1 MTKRLAVFAFAALAA
16 FGAQAVEGEGDIR
29 SVEAVYNLSAGYTYP
44 NDVSPHKVG
53 ETFFILVRLLNEDHR
68 NPTTNHQWQ
77 IVQSANGVAIG
88 NAQAS
93 VFWPGLRIAI
103 GSQIRT
109 ADFSSTGPNGEM
121 SGPNLE
127 CPYYTDFYFKYTVQE
142 GELGLPVR
150 LVNSKEQ
157 IINSATISGSYSLKF
172 VNVNTLNNSNGYYWN
187 LVNDKGTM
195 ASFWFGSQV
204 PVPDEPFD
212 YPSEPSTS
220 TGWGHIFPEYIYP
233 GLYVQTI
240 DFEGTY
246 ADATDPAN
254 KIWRDVY
261 QGISDSPGKDP
272 AIVGTAQDEGGATTV
287 YIWSEDE
294 SIFSVAGIP
303 GETVSYR
310 VKGEL
315 VSRTVYPVQLTANG
329 LSSFK
334 LMGGASAAVGAWTNI
349 VLCATKIPAINANEE
364 IVDGCLVTRRVRV
377 VAAPAPFIT
386 FSDADGNRSVS
397 LEASSA
403 YTVGSQMKMTFS
415 KAFDDYDVKVKL
427 MMSVGSTTIDPVAE
441 KYILVSDSD
450 GADPA
455 STASLAEITMP
466 RGQTETYFY
475 IYPLGTCKELKTIGI
490 VVSNSIDQ
498 ATQPE
503 AYEQFKDGTH
513 RNMTVKVTDQKPV
526 VTASIPSSGFKNDTV
541 NVDVTVGDNW
551 RDLSEQN
558 TNGYRVVIIL
568 GGTKVYETNV
578 VHFAENEQISFP
590 VVIPAEGNPLKG
602 TVQVWD
608 QMGNASDTSL
618 EGSIL
623 TIEALAPLTVMAG
636 TFQSRDKSV
645 APDTDATYAE
655 GQQVYVG
662 AVLSSPAATKMY
674 AFIVPMDAASSNLV
688 YTSATTNGLEINT
701 SGDNAQYSVRAPIKL
716 LDGDVEGRRVNL
728 GVVLKD
734 KQDWFDPDARVVDT
748 YSLGGTWTLTVTN
761 VPPTYAADGVW
772 GGEETNRIEVANG
785 ARYPGRVSATTPVQF
800 SVKVADPGVIDATSG
815 TTRVRWTWT
824 DGPADDRFTQSQIT
838 TVDANGIATATFI
851 FEEEGQVQNVSLQL
865 QDRDMQADNPN
876 TFGTDQYKFTV
887 AVGDVPTVIIDFAKS
902 DGPNYVETANKN
914 HNFFTVKISEWP
926 TANVPGRERLGL
938 TNPLQVKVTLPTDY
952 QDDSRAVLHLV
963 DTNGVVQVD
972 DDEGIVITFKTA
984 KQATRDG
991 IKVYFDLDSQNGGS
1005 GPVMDPSAF
1014 LVQAEVI
1021 TDTAASDYQTWAEY
1035 YASIE
1040 EQVTLMNDNPSN
1052 FTLDMAST
1060 QDWAGY
1066 AGATNEWTAG
1076 ETIKLTWSYTDIA
1089 PDVTNKDATI
1099 SWTLADV
1106 NNKRSVKVK
1115 DAATSIAYS
1124 TKSPKTATATG
1135 TYEFKVPNAKYTKVT
1150 VTARDGDGG
1159 EAAYEFYIHVIPTKN
1174 VIINPYG
1181 PSPTTST
1188 KYGTASGLGR
1198 GHIYVEGS
1206 TKQYTMRQF
1215 QQTWLYSES
1224 DPQAFL
1230 YAAGYPATNTVAY
1243 DDGTLGIAAG
1253 FELAAEPNT
1262 QGGKWATAQ
1271 GESTRYSYGPSEYD
1285 NYFYCWLMKNQDSGG
1300 WEIQVVNP
1308 LTSPATA
1315 QPFNPMLPAT
1325 DANNNG
1331 AYPSIEVEAVFAR
1344 EYYPSDN
1351 LGDLNLD
1358 AIPDVYARR
1367 YVGFGVFD
1375 DGGAL
1380 TGNDLSRLDNFNVD
1394 EDYLPAAESVEYA
1407 KFIPGNA
1414 ADWVTRGV
1422 PFNARREIRG
1432 WDYHL
1437 NNGPAISG
1445 VLNSA
1450 PERRYTDPKEDA
1462 DSTLSALE
1470 YMGFL
1475 TWCAKNGHDAA
1486 DEASWLLWSP
1496 ENPTDPTLA
1505 DTDDDKIPDGY
1516 EYYIWYRAHVGYIDY
1531 DGQYRRLIGRRYNTE
1546 NPAEPTVIPS
1556 EEVESIYNPNVP
1568 NDLLA
1573 YVDTDGDG
1581 LNDLIEFEYGTNPVD
1596 FDSDGDGLP
1605 DGYEVFVSETDPLI
1619 ADLMTSNPDGDA
1631 KAELVVEKL
1640 SVIGILNR
1648 DGKVERYTILNPDL
1662 GESFDVSDETVDGDW
1677 TYILNLSDGGRVTN
1691 AYVTATAN
1699 VVTNGYFGSMTG
1711 AGTYLVSYLPS
1722 ESTWKCVDVG
1732 DGAYYLG
1739 EPVEVNPGLRIN
1751 FIKDGVTAK
1760 RTTLAAAPKMAYSVW
1775 KYDYSGRLVL
1785 GQELHE
1791 KWTPIFLPAGSTV
1804 VERPAAK
1811 NVTLLHHHVY
1821 QYRGLA
1827 KDKLDRSRKVWVP
1840 VKAFDPR
1847 TAWRVAGGANTS
1859 AFSTYDE
1866 FMYPHFLLQDS
1877 YRYSAG
1883 TELYTGGW
1891 SVSLSELTPNN
1902 DHGTRVSIWE
1912 RYCPDPLNADTDGD
1926 GSPDGWEAYLF
1937 DGPPAYLPGDHET
1950 FPNERTYSYVLTRS
1964 IYNLNTVI
1972 APGSP
1977 VSSSVAEDGSS
1988 SWADEYAGYDSTGAY
2003 ADTPTIVNGNRFPEW
2018 TNKKW
2023 PTDPWQDDTDG
2034 DGISDMAERSYFL
2047 YGDATAPGTGGG
2059 LNPLSWDTDQD
2070 GLPDE
2075 WEIAFAGTY
2084 TPGDEKT
2091 TATTVAVDENG
2102 NTNTTVSVTRAGGT
2116 WSGGMDGTVNDAA
2129 LDYDHDGLQNWQEY
2143 LVGAMRCWRYDDTIS
2158 EWDNN
2163 VFNEMALQAAI
2174 DNLSGVADVADATF
2188 WNEFWTDRLVSDAQ
2202 QGENPDGQYPVGEGY
2217 SPDHAGYNPRITVD
2231 GFFDCSASYFSLCEN
2246 EWDPVAGNWYM
2257 FHDGINHDL
2266 SNPGE
2271 EWTFLEGSTLVQC
2284 NRFTWRPYYEAL
2296 SGSSPKSLGDDSMS
2310 GGYDFGTFPDYVI
2323 APDRYICCDPTL
2335 ADTDG
2340 DGMDD
2345 YYELYHG
2352 MNPLLGIA
2360 GASERSNGGYDLVFA
2375 AYGGGQ
2381 GTPGSEEPPPASA
2394 EVNYWKKR
2402 PTDGTQ
2408 SPNPCWRINQTRRI
2422 GTGLSDYDFEA
2433 YPWLNG
2439 LAYADPDGDDLRNQT
2454 ESIMSDMQAQST
2466 WLHSDP
2472 TPLWMTDLD
2481 YEGSITHRYYIPTEV
2496 RGLIITG
2503 APDGFFD
2510 SETGKEYKFNDFMG
2524 YTWVDGEPPTLSI
2537 AGVDLNLGNVFD
2549 VAYDFEENEGY
2560 DTDHDYISD
2569 HDEAAGKTKSASDPQ
2584 DSDSPLRRQA
2594 MYFPGEDSLLE
2605 TTLED
2610 PEYSAVGAIIGNDL
2624 PFLYYTVECW
2634 AKPEGELTRDQTV
2647 VERAVYT
2654 GKSNLGDEQFLRK
2667 NFLIGIKNGRWY
2679 TMYDSAGTSVNDPQQ
2694 ILDGPF
2700 ATTNWT
2706 HVAATF
2712 DGEYLSLYINGVKYK
2727 QIKTSL
2733 RPENGVAAVGTDVG
2747 GRLEGRSDWGNY
2759 AAILVGASATTFEGV
2774 VMDSLYRQLSMVGT
2788 KFSDYDRYFRGYVDE
2803 VRVWDG
2809 ARAESE
2815 IRADYKKRYTRA
2827 DALANREAVWEVW
2840 SQGIVNRSPSTENL
2854 LPAELKRHWTFDHMP
2869 GGVSTDVVMRSPAGF
2884 TTAEG
2889 VVDAKAIWSR
2899 PKEWENPWWTSVEVR
2914 STVYKEHY
2922 EAWIPWISDTV
2933 GHLPRFDKTTADS
2946 KYWSEDMIG
2955 GEFASTFGYSQVS
2968 FPRSAE
2974 PWSRWRQAL
2983 HRTVPVTAID
2993 ERYNWISE
3001 DPALLLTYYF
3011 TMRYRLKEGFDL
3023 LPLGGAYAKRISAAE
3038 GGMWDDGTAADA
3050 WAETGA
3056 DADFDRLPD
3065 WWTDYARNNYC
3076 DPLDPPERIGWD
3088 TAVDYDG
3095 IVMAAWAAY
3104 LRDLARGML
3113 SDGKYH
3119 PEFAD
3124 NRDLDHDGIPDWWE
3138 DMYKID
3144 TGSKDDAVA
3153 DPDHDGLSN
3162 YQEYLVAERD
3172 RLFALDPTLAHS
3184 ITEDV
3189 VDYYVQTTNSLGE
3202 TVYLGELYAD
3212 HDFMEDLEED
3222 ANGLDRTRYDA
3233 NTDADEDGWS
3243 AWSELRYSDYK
3254 LTTAQKFVSHLA
3266 GVEEVEDY
3274 PVPVVHATLRYNGSK
3289 VPVGSTAPVIVY
3301 AYSGNNLQNEPNAV
3315 YTVTPGASETR
3326 YLYLGF
3332 FENRVFH
3339 GTLTPGWVVNNL
3351 GSFSLQV
3358 AHAQP
3363 DDIFSWEIF
3372 DDEGNS
3378 LGLYSGTYDEMRA
3391 AVTTYGSRCKVKTK
3405 EFVWSDTLASG
3416 NGGTSDDEFALKIAS
3431 VDSTMKGHILLF
3443 NKRVGDID
3451 LITGDFDLDVSVL
3464 KSYFMTYGIALPQHF
3479 LRLMY
3484 QSQLPTLQ
3492 TKDLQVSLARPDRG
3506 KLTEGV
3512 TAFVAFIDADGDG
3525 AFTPGTDP
3533 IGFMKDVEVGWDQ
3546 VPSLVIE
3553 MTDSSQA
3560 AGERFAYGGGSNT
3573 VDTLRIIRT
3582 SVNGSEEGVKRRI
3595 VYSRETGDVK
3605 RNTVYEGDLVTSG
3618 KFGLDWSS
3626 LRADLKAMETVAF
3639 DDVTEVGYTVTLGG
3653 GSVQNI
3659 NPANVAR
3666 TFTVEYTTKP
3676 VKPTL
3681 YSPSAL
3687 ADPKV
3692 ETARPEFKWSG
3703 ADGYTSFILQIWNAE
3718 TNVYASPLTALPP
3731 TDSFGRYFWT
3741 PPVYIGND
3749 ISDDAWAL
3757 NNNTN
3762 YRWRVAMFNAKF
3774 SDTNAAD
3781 VAWSDFASFE
3791 TRLAPANDFS
3801 TRLGRAD
3808 VKVRYYG
3815 PATNEL
3821 GTVIVQL
3828 FRNADFAGAPAAQ
3841 TRLYAADLAAEA
3853 NSLTNAATVSF
3864 LGLDA
3869 DEYFA
3874 VAFIDRN
3881 GNAKRDP
3888 YETWG
3893 YSAQVGHSLPAIWR
3907 PLGAQVDPT
3916 SSEVPEV
3923 EVFMEDTDVNRDD
3936 VLDWNQDES
3945 LLATAAAGTAS
3956 GADTSDV
3963 DLDGLTGDEETGDT
3977 YTNRQRWDTDGD
3989 GMPDGWEA
3997 RFADTDPL
4005 MADAELAADGDLMA
4019 FVVTNGIYRLV
4030 TDAAGARYLVR
4041 DTNSAYRV
4049 GDVISTTNLVTTYD
4063 YTTVVADETGTNFVT
4078 VTYAGLGTNVLAS
4091 GTFQIDEISSAAVA
4105 LVHAQVCDEF
4115 KYNQYTAVDPSGP
4128 FTKPFT
4134 ALDKYMLARYF
4145 EAIGLAGVREEAMN
4159 VGKTWK
4165 DFTLKPL
4172 DPDCDKDGVAD
4183 GWELYL
4189 MFGTNGVATAHDF
4202 AMPINTVI
4210 NPWKYADRSEDVDG
4224 DTLWLIDEFTR
4235 VSPPAN
4241 PWDIYSVYSNLLV
4254 KGDVPKD
4261 ADRFTDAEATN
4272 RTSTINIPGADRD
4285 KDWDLDQISNVDEQ
4299 QAFYRDMVNLR
4310 NIDPTNPRSD
4320 GSTPDYFRMIG
4331 TNSYLGAYYNGA
4343 EFVERAARSMLDIT
4357 DLEMAGT
4364 RDLYHSGWDLWSIV
4378 RYSYAQQEQ
4387 ASEEGVSEELN
4398 IANKYTYV
4406 MFEGYEGVTED
4417 ALVEFHQALGHPS
4430 CTSLG
4435 GVIATHG
4442 GLEQMKEEIR
4452 QRSVSALDAS
4462 GFDTPEPMV
4471 KFTFRY
4477 TGFGMRDVIVDV
4489 WQTSSIYPERGEQV
4503 ASSFALQPAFDA
4515 GVAYARAKFPARGTL
4530 KQGPAKFVA
4539 YIDADESGTLS
4550 PGETFGVAEANVG
4563 YSDLD
4568 LTIRLGDGNP
4578 ALPTINLVANGTND
4592 TERPIQTVAIVRTK
4606 VNGQYVSPRGVM
4618 LKRYDNNV
4626 NRTAI
4631 YPSDWINETDG
4642 FIGVDKYLAF
4652 AADEESGDPT
4662 EDSLPAVEEVTYEI
4676 VKLRRSFLIE
4686 SEDDDSIK
4694 ISNTNLNHYVYVEE
4708 VEDNSGDV
4716 SNIYHVVDQQVNEEF
4731 TFRYSITRDVPLE
4744 VTGSA
4749 ASKVSDTLV
4758 SFLVPADRAVT
4769 KFWLKI
4775 GDDVYGGDS
4784 DRGFLLANLVS
4795 GDVLNTAPGLVGEYT
4810 SRRVILDGDW
4820 FRENGIS
4827 FTNGEYTV
4835 CVALG
4840 NDKFPDFPNVQNAAD
4855 EWSAPAVF
4863 SVAAD
4868 AAFDGK
4874 LAVRV
4879 VHPVVTNENAFTTI
4893 TVAAYE
4899 RPDLANPVATATS
4912 VTNGEAVVLDG
4923 LRTGRKYYLAA
4934 WYVKNG
4940 SDGRASAKVRMPY
4953 DTWGYLTML
4962 GEATNGFNAA
4972 SVAATEKSVPTNTIW
4987 MQDTD
4992 WNDNGVADRL
5002 ENLKSISGLTPSE
5015 APDWEDVDCDGIP
5028 DREDEDPVFDNAKKS
5043 IEGDVMAKAT
5053 LKLLTV
5059 KIGTVDVETNWVTYV
5074 VYDPE
5079 QETATKLTGD
5089 TIVIPRGTPASA
5101 LTSLYTTY
5109 LYGRKKS
5116 APLGIGVA
5124 TNLAEGVVYE
5134 HEWKDV
5140 ALVHHQVYER
5150 FGFNPNTANA
5160 LASSSNWVNTA
5171 KFTALDKYIVTNYLY
5186 AIGAVVD
5193 PASFTNWTLSA
5204 RRVDFDYDGLTDGWE
5219 LYTMFGTN
5227 AVQALDK
5234 TAKESVINAWVA
5246 GDRNLDA
5253 DGDGLTNLHEYDGG
5267 FEPTDPWNKYT
5278 FDFGTPLP
5286 GGALPLTDY
5295 EARRFDI
5302 GSAEKQLAD
5311 DDNDGLSNWAELLA
5325 TRNGAFGD
5333 FDVKN
5338 DFTVTNQFDY
5348 FRTNGLEGV
5357 ARRYA
5362 GFVVTDHD
5370 FVGDT
5375 WEDARDLTVANR
5387 YVYDAHT
5394 DYDDN
5399 GWSLWS
5405 EATAAAMWKPEV
5417 ITNTYD
5423 MGDEVYTW
5431 VYTNGVEFTGTPIPK
5446 VNLVAIGDVGDKNYS
5461 YQQVENEGTT
5471 NAVTNTVW
5479 ATYPVT
5485 LKAYRGNDLG
5495 SAYRTFYVDGTVE
5508 DGVLV
5513 ASFDG
5518 EGLVEGLNTFVL
5530 ENGDASGFCKAMVG
5544 FDRVDLEISIDS
5556 GESVIPPRTVYGW
5569 GDAVSIRRT
5578 EINGRTCPMRY
5589 VWSGSVDGYVTAAD
5603 VLKSGAIDLDARYLV
5618 EDAAAIG
5625 IANTNIASVTYEV
5638 SGWYGQTFTKTF
5650 AAKRPVAIP
5659 ASPTIGK
5666 AYTVRTRKP
5675 VFAFAGLDGVTAFA
5689 LQISTSEDAAGV
5701 FLATTNLLPA
5711 ANSSGSRVFKS
5722 DWQIGEGLDLNDSS
5736 NYFWR
5741 VVGLSAKWPE
5751 VEESGASAW
5760 AEFKTSVDSAK
5771 ANTGYGKIAA
5781 EVRYYG
5787 AATNDTASVI
5797 VGVWRDAAFAGT
5809 PVAMK
5814 HLAAGDF
5821 AALAVQK
5828 EESEFFKPTASVEFD
5843 GIEPGAYY
5851 VMAYNDLN
5859 GNGKRDAWESWGY
5872 KNKVGTDEPDLYTP
5886 VTLTVVSTKAA
5897 TPTALVFM
5905 EDTDVNDN
5913 GIPDCVE
5920 EIDCPDPESAL

>member
-1 MTKRLAVFAFAALAA
+1 
-16 FGAQAVEGEGDIR
+16 
-29 SVEAVYNLSAGYTYP
+29 
-44 NDVSPHKVG
+44 
-53 ETFFILVRLLNEDHR
+53 
-68 NPTTNHQWQ
+68 
-77 IVQSANGVAIG
+77 
-88 NAQAS
+88 
-93 VFWPGLRIAI
+93 
-103 GSQIRT
+103 
-109 ADFSSTGPNGEM
+109 
-121 SGPNLE
+121 
-127 CPYYTDFYFKYTVQE
+127 
-142 GELGLPVR
+142 
-150 LVNSKEQ
+150 
-157 IINSATISGSYSLKF
+157 
-172 VNVNTLNNSNGYYWN
+172 
-187 LVNDKGTM
+187 
-195 ASFWFGSQV
+195 
-204 PVPDEPFD
+204 
-212 YPSEPSTS
+212 
-220 TGWGHIFPEYIYP
+220 
-233 GLYVQTI
+233 
-240 DFEGTY
+240 
-246 ADATDPAN
+246 
-254 KIWRDVY
+254 
-261 QGISDSPGKDP
+261 
-272 AIVGTAQDEGGATTV
+272 
-287 YIWSEDE
+287 
-294 SIFSVAGIP
+294 
-303 GETVSYR
+303 
-310 VKGEL
+310 
-315 VSRTVYPVQLTANG
+315 
-329 LSSFK
+329 
-334 LMGGASAAVGAWTNI
+334 
-349 VLCATKIPAINANEE
+349 
-364 IVDGCLVTRRVRV
+364 
-377 VAAPAPFIT
+377 
-386 FSDADGNRSVS
+386 
-397 LEASSA
+397 
-403 YTVGSQMKMTFS
+403 
-415 KAFDDYDVKVKL
+415 
-427 MMSVGSTTIDPVAE
+427 
-441 KYILVSDSD
+441 
-450 GADPA
+450 
-455 STASLAEITMP
+455 
-466 RGQTETYFY
+466 
-475 IYPLGTCKELKTIGI
+475 
-490 VVSNSIDQ
+490 
-498 ATQPE
+498 
-503 AYEQFKDGTH
+503 
-513 RNMTVKVTDQKPV
+513 
-526 VTASIPSSGFKNDTV
+526 
-541 NVDVTVGDNW
+541 
-551 RDLSEQN
+551 
-558 TNGYRVVIIL
+558 
-568 GGTKVYETNV
+568 
-578 VHFAENEQISFP
+578 
-590 VVIPAEGNPLKG
+590 
-602 TVQVWD
+602 
-608 QMGNASDTSL
+608 
-618 EGSIL
+618 
-623 TIEALAPLTVMAG
+623 
-636 TFQSRDKSV
+636 
-645 APDTDATYAE
+645 
-655 GQQVYVG
+655 
-662 AVLSSPAATKMY
+662 
-674 AFIVPMDAASSNLV
+674 
-688 YTSATTNGLEINT
+688 
-701 SGDNAQYSVRAPIKL
+701 
-716 LDGDVEGRRVNL
+716 
-728 GVVLKD
+728 
-734 KQDWFDPDARVVDT
+734 
-748 YSLGGTWTLTVTN
+748 
-761 VPPTYAADGVW
+761 
-772 GGEETNRIEVANG
+772 
-785 ARYPGRVSATTPVQF
+785 
-800 SVKVADPGVIDATSG
+800 
-815 TTRVRWTWT
+815 
-824 DGPADDRFTQSQIT
+824 
-838 TVDANGIATATFI
+838 
-851 FEEEGQVQNVSLQL
+851 
-865 QDRDMQADNPN
+865 
-876 TFGTDQYKFTV
+876 
-887 AVGDVPTVIIDFAKS
+887 
-902 DGPNYVETANKN
+902 
-914 HNFFTVKISEWP
+914 
-926 TANVPGRERLGL
+926 
-938 TNPLQVKVTLPTDY
+938 
-952 QDDSRAVLHLV
+952 
-963 DTNGVVQVD
+963 
-972 DDEGIVITFKTA
+972 
-984 KQATRDG
+984 
-991 IKVYFDLDSQNGGS
+991 
-1005 GPVMDPSAF
+1005 
-1014 LVQAEVI
+1014 
-1021 TDTAASDYQTWAEY
+1021 
-1035 YASIE
+1035 
-1040 EQVTLMNDNPSN
+1040 
-1052 FTLDMAST
+1052 
-1060 QDWAGY
+1060 
-1066 AGATNEWTAG
+1066 
-1076 ETIKLTWSYTDIA
+1076 
-1089 PDVTNKDATI
+1089 
-1099 SWTLADV
+1099 
-1106 NNKRSVKVK
+1106 
-1115 DAATSIAYS
+1115 
-1124 TKSPKTATATG
+1124 
-1135 TYEFKVPNAKYTKVT
+1135 
-1150 VTARDGDGG
+1150 
-1159 EAAYEFYIHVIPTKN
+1159 
-1174 VIINPYG
+1174 
-1181 PSPTTST
+1181 
-1188 KYGTASGLGR
+1188 
-1198 GHIYVEGS
+1198 
-1206 TKQYTMRQF
+1206 
-1215 QQTWLYSES
+1215 
-1224 DPQAFL
+1224 
-1230 YAAGYPATNTVAY
+1230 
-1243 DDGTLGIAAG
+1243 
-1253 FELAAEPNT
+1253 
-1262 QGGKWATAQ
+1262 
-1271 GESTRYSYGPSEYD
+1271 
-1285 NYFYCWLMKNQDSGG
+1285 
-1300 WEIQVVNP
+1300 
-1308 LTSPATA
+1308 
-1315 QPFNPMLPAT
+1315 
-1325 DANNNG
+1325 
-1331 AYPSIEVEAVFAR
+1331 
-1344 EYYPSDN
+1344 
-1351 LGDLNLD
+1351 
-1358 AIPDVYARR
+1358 
-1367 YVGFGVFD
+1367 
-1375 DGGAL
+1375 
-1380 TGNDLSRLDNFNVD
+1380 
-1394 EDYLPAAESVEYA
+1394 
-1407 KFIPGNA
+1407 
-1414 ADWVTRGV
+1414 
-1422 PFNARREIRG
+1422 
-1432 WDYHL
+1432 
-1437 NNGPAISG
+1437 
-1445 VLNSA
+1445 
-1450 PERRYTDPKEDA
+1450 
-1462 DSTLSALE
+1462 
-1470 YMGFL
+1470 MGFL

-1732 DGAYYLG
+1732 GGAYYLG

-1751 FIKDGVTAK
+1751 FIKAGVTAK

-1883 TELYTGGW
+1883 AGLYTGGW

-1926 GSPDGWEAYLF
+1926 GCPDGWEAYLF
-1937 DGPPAYLPGDHET
+1937 DGPPVYLPDNDEN
-1950 FPNERTYSYVLTRS
+1950 FPGERVYSVVLTPS
-1964 IYNLNTVI
+1964 IYNIGCKV
-1972 APGSP
+1972 AAGSP

-2018 TNKKW
+2018 TNKNW

-2047 YGDATAPGTGGG
+2047 YGDATAPGAGGG

-2174 DNLSGVADVADATF
+2174 DNLSGVADVADANV
-2188 WNEFWTDRLVSDAQ
+2188 WNAFWTDRLVSDAQ
-2202 QGENPDGQYPVGEGY
+2202 QGANPDGQYPVGKGY

-2394 EVNYWKKR
+2394 DVNYWKKR

-2496 RGLIITG
+2496 RGLIILG

-2510 SETGKEYKFNDFMG
+2510 PETLKEYKFNDFMG

-2634 AKPEGELTRDQTV
+2634 AKPEGDLTRDQTV

-2869 GGVSTDVVMRSPAGF
+2869 GGVSTDVVMHSPAGF

-2899 PKEWENPWWTSVEVR
+2899 PEEWENPWWTSVEVR

-2983 HRTVPVTAID
+2983 HRTVPATAID

-3001 DPALLLTYYF
+3001 DPALLLTYHF

-3065 WWTDYARNNYC
+3065 WWADYARNNYC

-3088 TAVDYDG
+3088 TAVNYDG

-3332 FENRVFH
+3332 FEDRVFH

-3781 VAWSDFASFE
+3781 VAWSDFAAFE

-3828 FRNADFAGAPAAQ
+3828 FRNADFAGVPAAQ

-3853 NSLTNAATVSF
+3853 NSLTNAAAVSF

-3907 PLGAQVDPT
+3907 PLGAKVDPT
-3916 SSEVPEV
+3916 SSEVPIV

-3945 LLATAAAGTAS
+3945 LLATAASGTAS

-4063 YTTVVADETGTNFVT
+4063 YMTVVADETGTNFVT
-4078 VTYAGLGTNVLAS
+4078 VTYAGLGTNVLAT
-4091 GTFQIDEISSAAVA
+4091 GTFKIDTISPVSVA
-4105 LVHAQVCDEF
+4105 LVHAQVYDEF
-4115 KYNQYTAVDPSGP
+4115 GYWQSTAVDPADP
-4128 FTKPFT
+4128 LTKPFT

-4145 EAIGLAGVREEAMN
+4145 EAIGFTGVREEAMN
-4159 VGKTWK
+4159 VAKTWK

-4172 DPDCDKDGVAD
+4172 VADCDRDGVAD

-4189 MFGTNGVATAHDF
+4189 MFGTNGVATAQTL
-4202 AMPINTVI
+4202 ATPAAAEI
-4210 NPWKYADRSEDVDG
+4210 NPWKYADRDADIDG
-4224 DTLWLIDEFTR
+4224 DELSLVDEYAQGRTP
-4235 VSPPAN
+4235 SD
-4241 PWDIYSVYSNLLV
+4241 PWNMYSVYEELLAAGV
-4254 KGDVPKD
+4254 VPED
-4261 ADRFTDAEATN
+4261 ADKFTDAKA
-4272 RTSTINIPGADRD
+4272 RRFAIAAADYD
-4285 KDWDLDQISNVDEQ
+4285 ADWDLDQISNVQEMW
-4299 QAFYRDMVNLR
+4299 AYYRDMARLAD
-4310 NIDPTNPRSD
+4310 IDPENPRSD
-4320 GSTPDYFRMIG
+4320 GFTPDYFRMIG

-4343 EFVERAARSMLDIT
+4343 EFVERAARGILDIT

-4406 MFEGYEGVTED
+4406 MYEGYEGVTED
-4417 ALVEFHQALGHPS
+4417 ALVEFHQSLGHPS
-4430 CTSLG
+4430 CTSLD
-4435 GVIATHG
+4435 GVISAHG
-4442 GLEQMKEEIR
+4442 GIEQMKQDIR
-4452 QRSVSALDAS
+4452 EQAVSSLDAE
-4462 GFDTPEPMV
+4462 GFETPEPMV
-4471 KFTFRY
+4471 RFTFKY
-4477 TGFGMRDVIVDV
+4477 TGFGARDIVVDV

-4503 ASSFALQPAFDA
+4503 TASYALQPAFDA
-4515 GVAYARAKFPARGTL
+4515 GIAYAKAKIPSRGTL
-4530 KQGPAKFVA
+4530 KQGPAKFIA
-4539 YIDADESGTLS
+4539 YLDANGDGALS

-4563 YSDLD
+4563 YSNLD
-4568 LTIRLGDGNP
+4568 LVIRLGDGNP
-4578 ALPTINLVANGTND
+4578 ALPTINLVANSTND

-4606 VNGQYVSPRGVM
+4606 VNGEYVSPRGVM

-4626 NRTAI
+4626 GRTAI
-4631 YPSDWINETDG
+4631 YPSDWINDVDG

-4652 AADEESGDPT
+4652 DPDEDSGDPSA
-4662 EDSLPAVEEVTYEI
+4662 EALPAVEEVTYEI
-4676 VKLRRSFLIE
+4676 VRLRRSFV
-4686 SEDDDSIK
+4686 SDTDDPDRYK
-4694 ISNTNLNHYVYVEE
+4694 ISNTNLNHYIYTEEIEDEETGESSNVY
-4708 VEDNSGDV
+4708 
-4716 SNIYHVVDQQVNEEF
+4716 HTVDQQVNEEF
-4731 TFRYSITRDVPLE
+4731 TLRYSVTRDIPLE
-4744 VTGSA
+4744 VTGDA

-4769 KFWLKI
+4769 KFWLDI
-4775 GDDVYGGDS
+4775 DGTVYAGATGG
-4784 DRGFLLANLVS
+4784 GFLLKNLVS
-4795 GDVLNTAPGLVGEYT
+4795 GDVLNAGDNLVGEYS

-4827 FTNGEYTV
+4827 FTAGEHKV
-4835 CVALG
+4835 LVALG
-4840 NDKFPDFPNVQNAAD
+4840 NDKFPGAPTDAA
-4855 EWSAPAVF
+4855 EWSAEATF

-4874 LAVRV
+4874 VAVRV

-4912 VTNGEAVVLDG
+4912 VTNGEAVVLGG

-4934 WYVKNG
+4934 WYVKDDG
-4940 SDGRASAKVRMPY
+4940 DGRGSAKVRMPY

-4987 MQDTD
+4987 MQDT
-4992 WNDNGVADRL
+4992 RPH
-5002 ENLKSISGLTPSE
+5002 SF
-5015 APDWEDVDCDGIP
+5015 C
-5028 DREDEDPVFDNAKKS
+5028 
-5043 IEGDVMAKAT
+5043 
-5053 LKLLTV
+5053 
-5059 KIGTVDVETNWVTYV
+5059 GT
-5074 VYDPE
+5074 
-5079 QETATKLTGD
+5079 
-5089 TIVIPRGTPASA
+5089 
-5101 LTSLYTTY
+5101 
-5109 LYGRKKS
+5109 
-5116 APLGIGVA
+5116 
-5124 TNLAEGVVYE
+5124 
-5134 HEWKDV
+5134 
-5140 ALVHHQVYER
+5140 
-5150 FGFNPNTANA
+5150 
-5160 LASSSNWVNTA
+5160 
-5171 KFTALDKYIVTNYLY
+5171 
-5186 AIGAVVD
+5186 
-5193 PASFTNWTLSA
+5193 
-5204 RRVDFDYDGLTDGWE
+5204 
-5219 LYTMFGTN
+5219 
-5227 AVQALDK
+5227 
-5234 TAKESVINAWVA
+5234 
-5246 GDRNLDA
+5246 
-5253 DGDGLTNLHEYDGG
+5253 
-5267 FEPTDPWNKYT
+5267 
-5278 FDFGTPLP
+5278 
-5286 GGALPLTDY
+5286 
-5295 EARRFDI
+5295 
-5302 GSAEKQLAD
+5302 
-5311 DDNDGLSNWAELLA
+5311 
-5325 TRNGAFGD
+5325 
-5333 FDVKN
+5333 
-5338 DFTVTNQFDY
+5338 
-5348 FRTNGLEGV
+5348 GLEG
-5357 ARRYA
+5357 RRLRRHP
-5362 GFVVTDHD
+5362 GP
-5370 FVGDT
+5370 G
-5375 WEDARDLTVANR
+5375 RPRPRLR
-5387 YVYDAHT
+5387 Q
-5394 DYDDN
+5394 
-5399 GWSLWS
+5399 L
-5405 EATAAAMWKPEV
+5405 
-5417 ITNTYD
+5417 
-5423 MGDEVYTW
+5423 DEV
-5431 VYTNGVEFTGTPIPK
+5431 
-5446 VNLVAIGDVGDKNYS
+5446 D
-5461 YQQVENEGTT
+5461 
-5471 NAVTNTVW
+5471 
-5479 ATYPVT
+5479 
-5485 LKAYRGNDLG
+5485 RG
-5495 SAYRTFYVDGTVE
+5495 RRDGQ
-5508 DGVLV
+5508 
-5513 ASFDG
+5513 
-5518 EGLVEGLNTFVL
+5518 
-5530 ENGDASGFCKAMVG
+5530 GDA
-5544 FDRVDLEISIDS
+5544 E
-5556 GESVIPPRTVYGW
+5556 
-5569 GDAVSIRRT
+5569 
-5578 EINGRTCPMRY
+5578 
-5589 VWSGSVDGYVTAAD
+5589 AAD
-5603 VLKSGAIDLDARYLV
+5603 C
-5618 EDAAAIG
+5618 EDRHR
-5625 IANTNIASVTYEV
+5625 
-5638 SGWYGQTFTKTF
+5638 
-5650 AAKRPVAIP
+5650 RP
-5659 ASPTIGK
+5659 
-5666 AYTVRTRKP
+5666 RDQL
-5675 VFAFAGLDGVTAFA
+5675 GL
-5689 LQISTSEDAAGV
+5689 L
-5701 FLATTNLLPA
+5701 
-5711 ANSSGSRVFKS
+5711 R
-5722 DWQIGEGLDLNDSS
+5722 GL
-5736 NYFWR
+5736 
-5741 VVGLSAKWPE
+5741 
-5751 VEESGASAW
+5751 
-5760 AEFKTSVDSAK
+5760 
-5771 ANTGYGKIAA
+5771 
-5781 EVRYYG
+5781 
-5787 AATNDTASVI
+5787 
-5797 VGVWRDAAFAGT
+5797 
-5809 PVAMK
+5809 
-5814 HLAAGDF
+5814 
-5821 AALAVQK
+5821 
-5828 EESEFFKPTASVEFD
+5828 
-5843 GIEPGAYY
+5843 
-5851 VMAYNDLN
+5851 
-5859 GNGKRDAWESWGY
+5859 
-5872 KNKVGTDEPDLYTP
+5872 
-5886 VTLTVVSTKAA
+5886 
-5897 TPTALVFM
+5897 
-5905 EDTDVNDN
+5905 
-5913 GIPDCVE
+5913 
-5920 EIDCPDPESAL
+5920 